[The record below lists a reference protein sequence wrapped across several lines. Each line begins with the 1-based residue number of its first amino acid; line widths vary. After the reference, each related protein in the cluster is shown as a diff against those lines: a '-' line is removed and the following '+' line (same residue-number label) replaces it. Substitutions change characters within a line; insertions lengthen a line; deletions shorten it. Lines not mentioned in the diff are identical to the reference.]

1 MARHVAKC
9 IVAAGLADKVVVQLA
24 YAIGV
29 AQPVAVAI
37 DTFGTEKADVSD
49 IEKRV
54 RSNFD
59 LSPAGIIEHLDL
71 RRPIYL
77 PTARN
82 GHFGNSAF
90 PWERTTD
97 AERLK

>member
-1 MARHVAKC
+1 
-9 IVAAGLADKVVVQLA
+9 VQLA

-29 AQPVAVAI
+29 EQPVAVGI
-37 DTFGTEKADVSD
+37 DTFGTEKIDVAE

-54 RSNFD
+54 RANFD
-59 LSPAGIIEHLDL
+59 LSPAGIIRHLDL

-82 GHFGNSAF
+82 GHFGNASF
-90 PWERTTD
+90 PWERTNEAD
-97 AERLK
+97 RLK

>member
-1 MARHVAKC
+1 
-9 IVAAGLADKVVVQLA
+9 VQLA

-29 AQPVAVAI
+29 EQPVTVALE
-37 DTFGTEKADVSD
+37 TFGTESVDVAE
-49 IEKRV
+49 IERRV
-54 RSNFD
+54 RANFD
-59 LSPAGIIEHLDL
+59 LSPAGIIKHLDL

-82 GHFGNSAF
+82 GHFGNAAF